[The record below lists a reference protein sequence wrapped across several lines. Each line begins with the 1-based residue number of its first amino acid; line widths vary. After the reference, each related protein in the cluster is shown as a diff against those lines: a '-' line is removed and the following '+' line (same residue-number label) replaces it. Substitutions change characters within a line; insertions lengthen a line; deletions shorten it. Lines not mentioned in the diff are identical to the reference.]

1 MFDLEYY
8 TLPNGEKPV
17 VTFIDSLDVQMRV
30 KALGSLT
37 ILAEYGNLLREPY
50 SKAISN
56 GLFELRVKF
65 AGDITR
71 IFYFFCIKNTVV
83 LTNGFLKKTQKT
95 PKREIELALKYK
107 ADYEKRIRDE

>member
-17 VTFIDSLDVQMRV
+17 ATFIDSLDVQMRV
-30 KALGSLT
+30 KALGSFA

-50 SKAISN
+50 SKAVSN
-56 GLFELRVKF
+56 GLFELRIKF

-71 IFYFFCIKNTVV
+71 IFYFFCTKNTIV

-95 PKREIELALKYK
+95 PKRQIELALKYK
-107 ADYEKRIRDE
+107 TDYEKRKQDG